1 MKPLRI
7 ALLLALFGAAPLSLA
22 EPDLPQMGDAAGSLI
37 SPEEEKRLG
46 EAFMREIRRSV
57 RIIDD
62 PELTDYLQG
71 LGSGLASQADS
82 HLRDFT
88 FFWVDN
94 PAINAFAAPGGY
106 IGVHTGLILATE
118 DESELA
124 SVVAHEVAHITQR
137 HLPRSLEAANK
148 MNLPTAAAL
157 VAALI
162 LGRGNSQVTEAAL
175 ATTLAGSAQ
184 AQINFTR
191 AHEQEADRL
200 GMQMLAA
207 SQFDPRGMPNFFE
220 KLQAS
225 YRFYDNN
232 LPEFLSTHPVT
243 TNRIADSRGRAEQYP
258 TPPSNPYSLYLFMRA
273 KTRVLTNSASQENLA
288 FFKAGME
295 RGTAREKMAA
305 RYGYALSLLQAGRP
319 AEARRELV
327 ALIQQ
332 DPDRVPLIAALA
344 AVDAAQHK
352 YADVIARLDEALLLF
367 PGSHTL
373 TMQLADA
380 LIKDG
385 QAEQA
390 RRLLVEHSRQR
401 STDPALYKL
410 LAEAADGAGR
420 RGESHYALAEHYYYG
435 GETGTAVQQLKLAR
449 EQTPKSD
456 FYLSARIDAR
466 MREMQAE
473 LPASASTKLRLH

>member
-1 MKPLRI
+1 MKSLGFTL
-7 ALLLALFGAAPLSLA
+7 LLLAFGATPVALA
-22 EPDLPQMGDAAGSLI
+22 EPDLPQMGDASGTLI

-62 PELTDYLQG
+62 PELTDYLQA
-71 LGSGLASQADS
+71 LGSGLASQTDS
-82 HLRDFT
+82 YLRDFT

-106 IGVHTGLILATE
+106 IGVHSGLILATE

-137 HLPRSLEAANK
+137 HLPRALEAANK

-200 GMQMLAA
+200 GIQMLTA

-243 TNRIADSRGRAEQYP
+243 INRIADSRSRAEQYP
-258 TPPSNPYSLYLFMRA
+258 TPPVNPYSLYLFMRA
-273 KTRVLTNSASQENLA
+273 KARVLTQSSSQDNLA
-288 FFKAGME
+288 FFKAARE
-295 RGTAREKMAA
+295 RGTVREKFAA
-305 RYGYALSLLQAGRP
+305 RYGYALALLQAGRA

-327 ALIQQ
+327 ALLQH
-332 DPDRVPLIAALA
+332 DPDRVPLISALA
-344 AVDAAQHK
+344 AVDAAEHK
-352 YADVIARLDEALLLF
+352 YADAVARLDEALLLF
-367 PGSHTL
+367 PGSHSL

-380 LIKDG
+380 LIKEG
-385 QAEQA
+385 QAERA
-390 RRLLVEHSRQR
+390 RRLLVEHTRQR
-401 STDPALYKL
+401 NTDPALFKL
-410 LAEAADGAGR
+410 LAEAASGAGR
-420 RGESHYALAEHYYYG
+420 GGESHYALAEHYYYA

-449 EQTPKSD
+449 DQTSKKD

-473 LPASASTKLRLH
+473 LPASAAGKNRLR

>member
-1 MKPLRI
+1 MKSLRV
-7 ALLLALFGAAPLSLA
+7 AMLLALFGAGPVGLA
-22 EPDLPQMGDAAGSLI
+22 EPDLPQMGDASGTLI

-57 RIIDD
+57 RIVDD
-62 PELTDYLQG
+62 PELTDYLQA
-71 LGSGLASQADS
+71 LGSGLASQTDS
-82 HLRDFT
+82 YLRDFT

-94 PAINAFAAPGGY
+94 TAINAFAAPGGY
-106 IGVHTGLILATE
+106 IGVHTGLILATD

-157 VAALI
+157 LAALI

-200 GMQMLAA
+200 GIQMLAA
-207 SQFDPRGMPNFFE
+207 SQFDPRGMPDFFE

-243 TNRIADSRGRAEQYP
+243 TNRIADSRSRAEQFP
-258 TPPSNPYSLYLFMRA
+258 RPQGNPYSLYLFMRA
-273 KTRVLTNSASQENLA
+273 KTRVLTHSSGQDNLA
-288 FFKAGME
+288 FFKAAKD
-295 RGTAREKMAA
+295 RGSAREKAAA
-305 RYGYALSLLQAGRP
+305 RYGYALALLQAGRP
-319 AEARRELV
+319 GDARRELV
-327 ALIQQ
+327 AQIQQ
-332 DPDRVPLIAALA
+332 DPDRIPLIAALA
-344 AVDAAQHK
+344 AVDATEHRYKDA
-352 YADVIARLDEALLLF
+352 IARLEDALLLF
-367 PGSHTL
+367 PGSHAL

-380 LIKDG
+380 LIKEG
-385 QAEQA
+385 QFEPA

-401 STDPALYKL
+401 ATDPALFKL
-410 LAEAADGAGR
+410 MAEAASGAGR
-420 RGESHYALAEHYYYG
+420 RGESHYALAEHYYYA

-449 EQTPKSD
+449 DQTPKED

-473 LPASASTKLRLH
+473 LPASNAGKNRLR